1 MTRFIERV
9 ILDRESFDRL
19 KAKFVELETP
29 TKEMWEL
36 VLRQPQISNSDGS
49 VGFSGGRETMTELK
63 NLLQDDRIKVTL
75 REGDLSWARRALD
88 IALNLQLPNLL
99 ELANFATAEGQEEQ
113 PSSRA

>member
-1 MTRFIERV
+1 MTRFIEKV
-9 ILDRESFDRL
+9 ILHRESFDRL

-49 VGFSGGRETMTELK
+49 VGFSGGWETKKELK
-63 NLLQDDRIKVTL
+63 KLLQDDRIKETFQ
-75 REGDLSWARRALD
+75 EGDLSWARRALD
-88 IALNLQLPNLL
+88 KPLNPQPVDLLALAQVS
-99 ELANFATAEGQEEQ
+99 TAERREEQ